1 MLIVAAMTLALAL
14 AMPLAMPLTMPLTM
28 AMAPVSATVA
38 HNRRLLPAAV
48 HHPRRVISRR
58 LINDLRWPDIDH
70 VWLRVN
76 RLVLLVNHL
85 RLGINRLRLGVN
97 RLWLGINCLWLG
109 VNRLWLPIN
118 RLWLGINRLLVRV
131 PIPHLGLLVVDRV
144 GVGGRHTQH
153 KGAHPQGES
162 RTRGGLGCATG
173 TQRGNSQHSCT
184 G

>member
-1 MLIVAAMTLALAL
+1 MLIVAALALALAL

-85 RLGINRLRLGVN
+85 RLPINR
-97 RLWLGINCLWLG
+97 LWLG
-109 VNRLWLPIN
+109 VNRLWLGVN
-118 RLWLGINRLLVRV
+118 RLWLGVNRLRLGVNRLLVRV

>member
-1 MLIVAAMTLALAL
+1 MLIVA

-85 RLGINRLRLGVN
+85 RLGINR
-97 RLWLGINCLWLG
+97 LWLG

>member
-1 MLIVAAMTLALAL
+1 MLIVAALAL
-14 AMPLAMPLTMPLTM
+14 AMPLAMALTMPLTM

-48 HHPRRVISRR
+48 HHPRRVISCR

-85 RLGINRLRLGVN
+85 RLPINR
-97 RLWLGINCLWLG
+97 LWLG
-109 VNRLWLPIN
+109 VNRLWLGVN
-118 RLWLGINRLLVRV
+118 RLRLGVNRLLVRV

>member
-1 MLIVAAMTLALAL
+1 MLIVAALALAL

-48 HHPRRVISRR
+48 HHPWRVISRR
-58 LINDLRWPDIDH
+58 LINDLRWPDINH

-85 RLGINRLRLGVN
+85 RLPINR
-97 RLWLGINCLWLG
+97 LWLG
-109 VNRLWLPIN
+109 VNRLWLGVN
-118 RLWLGINRLLVRV
+118 RLWLGVNRLRLGVNRLLVRV

>member
-1 MLIVAAMTLALAL
+1 MLIVAALALAL
-14 AMPLAMPLTMPLTM
+14 ALAMPLTMPLTM

-85 RLGINRLRLGVN
+85 WLPINH
-97 RLWLGINCLWLG
+97 
-109 VNRLWLPIN
+109 LWLPIN
-118 RLWLGINRLLVRV
+118 RLWLGVNRLWLGVNRLLVRV

>member
-1 MLIVAAMTLALAL
+1 MLIVAALALALALAL

-85 RLGINRLRLGVN
+85 RLPINR
-97 RLWLGINCLWLG
+97 LWLG
-109 VNRLWLPIN
+109 VNRLWLGVN
-118 RLWLGINRLLVRV
+118 RLWLGVNRLRLGVNRLLVRV

>member
-1 MLIVAAMTLALAL
+1 MIVAALAL
-14 AMPLAMPLTMPLTM
+14 AMPLTMAM

-48 HHPRRVISRR
+48 HHPWRVISRR
-58 LINDLRWPDIDH
+58 LINDLRWPDINH

-76 RLVLLVNHL
+76 RLVLLVNHLRLGINHL

-144 GVGGRHTQH
+144 GVGSCHTQH